1 MLTPDGN
8 TQLIQQFRSWELRET
23 SRDEIH
29 GCRSAACSASMTR
42 KRGVAESS
50 ERGSV
55 QEDMGGILNKVE
67 AILFPNSQGQQVLM
81 RSNMAYVACP
91 TIATSPELQDRSI
104 DVNTS
109 QTSRSGAWRSA
120 TSSPVLDSDQH
131 GIIRKCRSPSSTV
144 KWKQLKERDVRKWSK
159 SQSCCEE
166 IVKVVRECEETRR
179 LKVMR
184 RFGSTKALSSSLPL
198 HDNESVTSN
207 EEGEDMP
214 SHRRWAK
221 IPQIV
226 ASSTIQTCIERSVH
240 TPESSFLE
248 TGSSTTHVESEAE
261 VMFEDCEET
270 GAVSAR
276 VIPKTRTGRLS
287 RRSKFIKRIPQGDV
301 NRAITDLDSASD
313 TDQSTDERES
323 PSRFL
328 YHENQDADGQQSEEQ
343 AKCSPVTT
351 TDSAM
356 IVLPSLNLHH
366 GQNQLNSAFRANK
379 SPGPDQDAGPPNS
392 TQTLTLPP
400 ASCIANEVETLHEQQ
415 QQQLISIAEVCEG
428 EIQDGRNHQMS
439 PHTKKPL
446 HFQSSRQA
454 SSGCPRR
461 LLFSLKEDS
470 TFSESSA
477 DEKHVDGQSCV
488 HAQEDLGGEAHNDAV
503 VANCDTN
510 ILQRVENEYAQR
522 MPTEGG
528 TSYRSTFRKCLID
541 PDIQIHLQDILD

>member
-1 MLTPDGN
+1 MNTSCEKSEIRVPTPDGN

-23 SRDEIH
+23 SRDELH
-29 GCRSAACSASMTR
+29 GCRSAACSASVTR
-42 KRGVAESS
+42 KRGIAESN

-55 QEDMGGILNKVE
+55 HEDMGGILNKVE

-81 RSNMAYVACP
+81 RSNMAYVPCP
-91 TIATSPELQDRSI
+91 TMATSPELQDRSI
-104 DVNTS
+104 DVHIS

-120 TSSPVLDSDQH
+120 TSSPDLDSDQH

-144 KWKQLKERDVRKWSK
+144 KWKQLKERDIRKWSK

-166 IVKVVRECEETRR
+166 IVKVVRECEETRS

-226 ASSTIQTCIERSVH
+226 ASSTIQTCIERSVR

-248 TGSSTTHVESEAE
+248 TGSSTTHVESEE
-261 VMFEDCEET
+261 DVMFEDCEDT
-270 GAVSAR
+270 SGVSAR

-287 RRSKFIKRIPQGDV
+287 RRSKFIKRIPQGDA

-313 TDQSTDERES
+313 TDQSRDERES

-328 YHENQDADGQQSEEQ
+328 YHENQDAHGQQSEEQ
-343 AKCSPVTT
+343 AKCSPITT

-356 IVLPSLNLHH
+356 IVSPSLNLHH
-366 GQNQLNSAFRANK
+366 GQLNSAFRENK
-379 SPGPDQDAGPPNS
+379 SPGPDHDAGPPNS
-392 TQTLTLPP
+392 THTLMLPP
-400 ASCIANEVETLHEQQ
+400 TSCIANEVETRYDQQQ
-415 QQQLISIAEVCEG
+415 QQQLISIAEACEE
-428 EIQDGRNHQMS
+428 EIEDGRNHQMS
-439 PHTKKPL
+439 PPHTKKPL

-454 SSGCPRR
+454 SSGCQRR

-477 DEKHVDGQSCV
+477 DDKHVDVQSCV
-488 HAQEDLGGEAHNDAV
+488 HAQEDLGGEAQNDDV
-503 VANCDTN
+503 VVNCDTN
-510 ILQRVENEYAQR
+510 ILQRAENEYAQS
-522 MPTEGG
+522 MPREGG
-528 TSYRSTFRKCLID
+528 TF
-541 PDIQIHLQDILD
+541 